1 MKVLFDTNVVLDALL
16 ERDPWAE
23 AAVVLFA
30 KIESGELVGHL
41 GATTLTT
48 VYYIA
53 SRNRGKNAADQM
65 MRDLLMLFEVAPVN
79 RAVLEGAVV
88 SGFGDFE
95 DAVLHE
101 AGRSVGADA
110 LTTRNPKHF
119 SKSTLRVYAPDAL
132 AAALEEASGT
142 N

>member
-16 ERDPWAE
+16 ERDPWAG
-23 AAVVLFA
+23 AAVLLFA
-30 KIESGELVGHL
+30 KVESGELVGHL

-53 SRNRGKNAADQM
+53 SRNRGATAADKM
-65 MRDLLMLFEVAPVN
+65 MRDLLKLFEVAPVN
-79 RAVLEGAVV
+79 RVVLEGALV
-88 SGFGDFE
+88 SGFIDFE

-119 SKSTLRVYAPDAL
+119 SRSTLRVYAPDAL
-132 AAALEEASGT
+132 VAALAETRGA

>member
-1 MKVLFDTNVVLDALL
+1 MRVLFDTNVVLDALL

-23 AAVVLFA
+23 AAVILFA
-30 KIESGELVGHL
+30 KVESGELVGHL
-41 GATTLTT
+41 GATTITT

-53 SRNRGKNAADQM
+53 RRNKGAGTADRM
-65 MRDLLMLFEVAPVN
+65 MRDLLRIFEVAPVN
-79 RAVLEGAVV
+79 RAVVEGALA
-88 SGFGDFE
+88 SGFADFE

-119 SKSTLRVYAPDAL
+119 SKSTLRIYAPDEL
-132 AAALEEASGT
+132 VAALEEARGA

>member
-1 MKVLFDTNVVLDALL
+1 MRVLFDTNVVLDALL
-16 ERDPWAE
+16 DRDPWAE
-23 AAVVLFA
+23 AAVALFA
-30 KIESGELVGHL
+30 KVESGELVGHL

-53 SRNRGKNAADQM
+53 SRDMGADAANGM
-65 MRDLLMLFEVAPVN
+65 MRDLLRLFEVAPVN
-79 RAVLEGAVV
+79 RVVLEGAVD
-88 SGFGDFE
+88 SGFADFE

-110 LTTRNPKHF
+110 LTTRDHSGFAKA
-119 SKSTLRVYAPDAL
+119 TLRVYAPDAL
-132 AAALEEASGT
+132 VAALEESRGV

>member
-16 ERDPWAE
+16 DRDPWAE
-23 AAVVLFA
+23 AAVALFA
-30 KIESGELVGHL
+30 KVESGELVGHL

-48 VYYIA
+48 IYYIA
-53 SRNRGKNAADQM
+53 SRNKGKNVADEI
-65 MRDLLMLFEVAPVN
+65 MRDLLKLFEVAPVN
-79 RAVLEGAVV
+79 RAVLEGALV
-88 SGFGDFE
+88 SGFVDFE

-119 SKSTLRVYAPDAL
+119 SKSTLRLYAPDAL
-132 AAALEEASGT
+132 VAALQEAHGA